1 MRENLSPLRTKRKNS
16 LIEIAE
22 DYFIEHG
29 LHNCTMEEIAAASGI
44 SRQTMYRYYSSKE
57 DLVFAVGKRVLLRL
71 SSRIEGLFDITAN
84 MSLEHLYNLSDKLI
98 TILVSEYEREL
109 KFTGMLDA
117 YVQHYHRSSHS
128 EEMKELLNSLSNP
141 FNQILKREE
150 DEGNLD
156 SDGIAAE
163 LIGETIFNSIF
174 ALCQRI
180 TLHRETLKEKYGM
193 DPIILVPIQLRLFL
207 RSLIPRE

>member
-1 MRENLSPLRTKRKNS
+1 MREHLSPLRAKRKNN

-29 LHNCTMEEIAAASGI
+29 LHNCTMEDIAAASGI

-57 DLVFAVGKRVLLRL
+57 DLVFAVGRRVLHRL
-71 SSRIEGLFDITAN
+71 SSRMGRLFDLTEN
-84 MSLEHLYNLSDKLI
+84 MSLEDLYDLSDKLI
-98 TILVSEYEREL
+98 TVLVSEYEREL
-109 KFTGMLDA
+109 RFTGMLDA
-117 YVQHYHRSSHS
+117 YIQHYHNPPYAK
-128 EEMKELLNSLSNP
+128 EMKELMNSLSNP
-141 FNQILKREE
+141 FSQILRREE
-150 DEGNLD
+150 SKGNLN

-174 ALCQRI
+174 ALCQRV
-180 TLHRETLKEKYGM
+180 TLHRETLREKYGM

-207 RSLIPRE
+207 RSLIPRG